1 MQERRFLA
9 GFFLA
14 AALAL
19 GGCVGPTPYGPAT
32 DGYGYS
38 EQSIEGDRYRV
49 IFSGN
54 SATPR
59 ETVENYL
66 LYRAA
71 EVTLERGH
79 TYFIVVKM
87 DTERSTSYHGGF
99 NDFGY
104 HPYGFYGYRSLHD
117 RPWGFGGYT
126 SLDARPI
133 DRYSAYA
140 NIVMRDG
147 AKPDNPDAYDANDVI
162 KRLGPKINR
171 QAS

>member
-1 MQERRFLA
+1 MPVRTFLG
-9 GFFLA
+9 GFMVLA
-14 AALAL
+14 AL
-19 GGCVGPTPYGPAT
+19 GLGACVGPTPYAPAT

-49 IFSGN
+49 TFSGN

-79 TYFIVVKM
+79 QHFIVVKM
-87 DTERSTSYHGGF
+87 DTERSTRYHGGF

-104 HPYGFYGYRSLHD
+104 HPYGFYGYRSFHD
-117 RPWGFGGYT
+117 RPWGFGGYS
-126 SLDARPI
+126 SLDAHPI

-147 AKPDNPDAYDANDVI
+147 AKPDNPDAYDARDVV
-162 KRLGPKINR
+162 KKLGPKIDR
-171 QAS
+171 QPS

>member
-1 MQERRFLA
+1 LQGRRFLA

-19 GGCVGPTPYGPAT
+19 GACVGPTPYGPAT
-32 DGYGYS
+32 DGFGYS
-38 EQSIEGDRYRV
+38 EQAIEGNRYRV
-49 IFSGN
+49 TFSGN

-59 ETVENYL
+59 DTVENYL

-87 DTERSTSYHGGF
+87 ETERTTSYHGTV
-99 NDFGY
+99 NDFGG
-104 HPYGFYGYRSLHD
+104 PFGFYGYRSLHD
-117 RPWGFGGYT
+117 HPHGFGGFA

-147 AKPDNPDAYDANDVI
+147 AKPDDPDAYDARAVI
-162 KRLGPKINR
+162 ERLGSKIDR
-171 QAS
+171 RPS

>member
-1 MQERRFLA
+1 MPVRKFL
-9 GFFLA
+9 GVFIMS
-14 AALAL
+14 AALGL
-19 GGCVGPTPYGPAT
+19 GACVGPTPYGPAT

-49 IFSGN
+49 TFSGN

-79 TYFIVVKM
+79 QHFVVVKM
-87 DTERSTSYHGGF
+87 DTERSTSYHGSY
-99 NDFGY
+99 NDFG
-104 HPYGFYGYRSLHD
+104 PPFGFYGYRSYYD
-117 RPWGFGGYT
+117 RPWGFGGYS

-162 KRLGPKINR
+162 KRLGPKIDR
-171 QAS
+171 QPS